1 MTDHT
6 VFEEQICALLDGEL
20 SDGEAAALRAHLD
33 ECPDCR
39 AFLEAMKAVY
49 GLSAKDLPNAP
60 SELSKNVMERVRAEA
75 AAGRSRGRVIRFP
88 FRSLAAAAA
97 AALVLWA
104 GARTLPAF
112 RAKSAA
118 SSVAAA
124 GVAQES
130 ALPPAE
136 ESSAES
142 YVELDDDLEPRGYGA
157 VNGSAL
163 FDASAEDSAGLF
175 AESLPSAPALAP
187 EAAEEEA
194 AASPSVPTVT
204 VRGSELLWN
213 GEPLT
218 LGELEDRLNGTED
231 LPDGVEL
238 ELEVPDPDT
247 ESAVRALLEALNIPV
262 REP

>member
-1 MTDHT
+1 M
-6 VFEEQICALLDGEL
+6 
-20 SDGEAAALRAHLD
+20 
-33 ECPDCR
+33 
-39 AFLEAMKAVY
+39 
-49 GLSAKDLPNAP
+49 
-60 SELSKNVMERVRAEA
+60 
-75 AAGRSRGRVIRFP
+75 
-88 FRSLAAAAA
+88 
-97 AALVLWA
+97 
-104 GARTLPAF
+104 
-112 RAKSAA
+112 
-118 SSVAAA
+118 
-124 GVAQES
+124 
-130 ALPPAE
+130 
-136 ESSAES
+136 
-142 YVELDDDLEPRGYGA
+142 
-157 VNGSAL
+157 NGSAL

-218 LGELEDRLNGTED
+218 LGELEDRLNCMED
-231 LPDGVEL
+231 LPDVVEL